1 MFQYC
6 EILLPEKMCL
16 SQARGKP
23 MPARALPKASCHL
36 TSPDPATVVHQ
47 VHPFQQGQSSPYK
60 IRKLWSL
67 PAKKSCAVQE
77 PLGNRDALSF
87 FCEQETELLYGLK
100 FLPKSWGKCSR
111 KLQNCENPAEITENT
126 RLLSCSASIHR
137 QARVGQDPEKAAS
150 VHTICIL
157 LVMALVETQW
167 LNRVKP
173 KTFGKEKVDRTS
185 QKVVLQSY
193 QSSGISYKWYA
204 VFMGFLQIKHETSW
218 NSTLGLYVSFCLQAM
233 NFFLHENHSQRCAF
247 AKLAPQWPWGP
258 HLGSL
263 PDGTIFN
270 QDGFSRLP
278 DGGRYI

>member
-1 MFQYC
+1 
-6 EILLPEKMCL
+6 MCL

-23 MPARALPKASCHL
+23 PARALPKASCHL
-36 TSPDPATVVHQ
+36 TSPGPARPEFTI
-47 VHPFQQGQSSPYK
+47 QQNPQANSDLYRPKSLVLFKNTGQSRRLV
-60 IRKLWSL
+60 I
-67 PAKKSCAVQE
+67 
-77 PLGNRDALSF
+77 

-137 QARVGQDPEKAAS
+137 QAGVGEDPAKAAI
-150 VHTICIL
+150 VHTISIL

-193 QSSGISYKWYA
+193 QSSGISNKCIH
-204 VFMGFLQIKHETSW
+204 GI
-218 NSTLGLYVSFCLQAM
+218 
-233 NFFLHENHSQRCAF
+233 CA
-247 AKLAPQWPWGP
+247 
-258 HLGSL
+258 
-263 PDGTIFN
+263 N
-270 QDGFSRLP
+270 
-278 DGGRYI
+278 